1 MKIRYN
7 LDVPISNKNNLDAE
21 LKYYSKIGWRPL
33 FTDRQEEKNFYVQI
47 QDGHM
52 EDSDNNWIRK
62 ERDVK
67 FVYKAHKFDD
77 RVPVNYSAYISHG
90 LWKDNWKRSW
100 HTEYGFYLNHDP
112 IRLTHEKM
120 PLYLNLGMGH
130 KWVRE
135 SINDETKK
143 TMLYSATL
151 NKNFDGGWNTW
162 LGYYYEKEHSSVFSY
177 ADPDMAKE
185 IQWGLGKRL
194 GPNDWVNFVMRYDQG
209 KSSVYE
215 YIYRWYHD
223 FCCFRLGLEYRD
235 KKYNNDHEWSVT
247 YDLYRW

>member
-1 MKIRYN
+1 MQN
-7 LDVPISNKNNLDAE
+7 
-21 LKYYSKIGWRPL
+21 
-33 FTDRQEEKNFYVQI
+33 EKNFYVQI

-67 FVYKAHKFDD
+67 FVYKSHKFDKN
-77 RVPVNYSAYISHG
+77 VPVNYSAYISHG

-100 HTEYGFYLNHDP
+100 HTEYGVYLNHDP
-112 IRLTHEKM
+112 IRLTREKQ

-135 SINDETKK
+135 SITDETKK

-151 NKNFDGGWNTW
+151 NKAFEGGWNTW

-177 ADPDMAKE
+177 SDPDMAKE
-185 IQWGLGKRL
+185 LQWGLSKQLGK
-194 GPNDWVNFVMRYDQG
+194 NDWVNFVMRYDQG
-209 KSSVYE
+209 KSGVYE

-235 KKYNNDHEWSVT
+235 KKYDNDHEWSVT